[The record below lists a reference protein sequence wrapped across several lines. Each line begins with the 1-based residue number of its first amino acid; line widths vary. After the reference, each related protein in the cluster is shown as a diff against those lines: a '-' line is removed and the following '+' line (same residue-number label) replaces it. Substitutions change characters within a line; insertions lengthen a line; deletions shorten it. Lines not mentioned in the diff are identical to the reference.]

1 MPNDRRNIPGIKHV
15 SGASKAKTVGV
26 DDFDGIASDWAQIDL
41 IDPVDTNLVMQ
52 SGIAE
57 HTADG
62 VFEYHN
68 TKHQVTFILEGNPIV
83 QDVETGEVFKGKAGD
98 LFYWGPGLRIR
109 MGGKFRALYSRTPIV
124 WRWTKGADGKKKVLN
139 LFNVPNETKYPGA
152 APDAVLKK
160 PMKSIKDVQ

>member
-15 SGASKAKTVGV
+15 SGASKIPTIGV
-26 DDFDGIASDWAQIDL
+26 DDFDSIARDWSQIDL
-41 IDPVDTNLVMQ
+41 IDPKDTNLVMQ

-57 HTADG
+57 HTSDD

-68 TKHQVTFILEGNPIV
+68 TKHQVTFILEGNVVV

-124 WRWTKGADGKKKVLN
+124 WRWTKTPEGTKKVLN
-139 LFNVPNETKYPGA
+139 LFNVPNETSYTGTP
-152 APDAVLKK
+152 PDAVLDK
-160 PMKSIKDVQ
+160 PMESISEVQ